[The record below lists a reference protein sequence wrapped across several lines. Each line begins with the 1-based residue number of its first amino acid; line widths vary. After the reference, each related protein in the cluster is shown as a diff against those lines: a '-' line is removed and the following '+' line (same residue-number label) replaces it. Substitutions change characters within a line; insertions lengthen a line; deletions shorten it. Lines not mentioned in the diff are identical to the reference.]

1 MERIVECVPNFS
13 EGRDRAVIDRIT
25 SRVEAVEGVRLLDVD
40 CGRDT
45 NRTVVTFAGEPEAVL
60 EAAFAAISGAAE
72 LIDMR
77 RHRGAHARLGAV
89 DVCPF
94 VPVAGITMAEC
105 ADLARRLGRRVAEE
119 LAIPV
124 YLYGAAAAADE
135 RRSLAWLRAGEYEG
149 LEQRLRRPDFRPD
162 FGAAVFNPKAGAT
175 VIGARGF
182 LIAFNINLNTRNAR
196 LAQEIAVRLRQKGGR
211 IRNRVTG
218 AMETVAGLLPAVQA
232 VGWYLDAY
240 GLAQVSVNLI
250 DFHTTPLYRLFEEA
264 ERLAGEAGL
273 RVTGSELV
281 GLVPLAAIVECGRHF
296 LQRQG
301 QCRGAAEAE
310 LVRVAVH
317 SLGLNEVAAFDPAHK
332 ILEYRLRPAGALV
345 ALPFTRLVD
354 ELASASPAPG
364 GGSAAAIAGALAA
377 ALTAMVGNLTFG
389 KKGYE
394 AVWPEMEEMAVR
406 AQGLKQFFLAAV
418 DRDTAAFNQVMAALR
433 LPKKSEADKAH
444 RAGQIAAAT
453 REATMVPLSVL
464 EQAAEAADLA
474 RLAVRTG
481 NRNSLSDAG
490 VAGLAAAMA
499 GLGALYNVMINLGQ
513 IDDPAFTAEARR
525 RAVELHDRIEAA
537 VNEVKLDLN
546 RLLVG
551 VTATGD

>member
-1 MERIVECVPNFS
+1 MKQIVECVPNFS
-13 EGRDRAVIDRIT
+13 EGRDAGVIAQIT
-25 SRVEAVEGVRLLDVD
+25 DEIKKVAGVELLDVD
-40 CGRDT
+40 PGRDT
-45 NRTVVTFAGEPEAVL
+45 NRTVVTFAGPPAAVE
-60 EAAFAAISGAAE
+60 EAAFQAIRRAAE
-72 LIDMR
+72 VIDMS
-77 RHRGAHARLGAV
+77 RHKGAHPRMGAT

-94 VPVAGITMAEC
+94 VPVSGVTMADCVEI
-105 ADLARRLGRRVAEE
+105 ARKLAKRVGEE
-119 LAIPV
+119 LAIPA
-124 YLYGAAAAADE
+124 YLYEEAASSPE
-135 RRSLAWLRAGEYEG
+135 RRSLAFIREGEYEG
-149 LEQRLRRPDFRPD
+149 LPEKLKKKEFKPD
-162 FGAAVFNPKAGAT
+162 FGKALFNQKAGAT
-175 VIGARGF
+175 VIGAREF
-182 LIAFNINLNTRNAR
+182 LIAYNVNLNTRNVKLAR
-196 LAQEIAVRLRQKGGR
+196 EIANRMREKGFTVKNPASGEK
-211 IRNRVTG
+211 
-218 AMETVAGLLPAVQA
+218 ETVPGTLKAVRA
-232 VGWYLDAY
+232 VGWYIPEY
-240 GLAQVSVNLI
+240 QMAQISVNLLNYN
-250 DFHTTPLYRLFEEA
+250 TTPLYRVFEEA
-264 ERLAGEAGL
+264 ERLAAEFGV

-281 GLVPLAAIVECGRHF
+281 GLIPLEAVLQVGRHY
-296 LQRQG
+296 LRKQG
-301 QCRGAAEAE
+301 SSRGVDEKE
-310 LVRVAVH
+310 LVRVAVQ
-317 SLGLNEVAAFDPAHK
+317 SLGLAEISPFKPEHKIIEYRFRKPGPLASMDLAAFCA
-332 ILEYRLRPAGALV
+332 
-345 ALPFTRLVD
+345 
-354 ELASASPAPG
+354 ELASDSPAPG
-364 GGSAAAIAGALAA
+364 GGSIAALNGALSAG
-377 ALTAMVGNLTFG
+377 LSAMVGNLTFG